1 MEPINI
7 IQHSVDTSVDMKLF
21 STRKSSV
28 YYHIF
33 HSSYVKF
40 QLSQLKTVD
49 NFDIKRLSN
58 NPYPK
63 EDRPRGQADLD
74 SVLHHRRIIRQKGDT
89 EPIWIV
95 LKKGNY
101 TLLDGAHRII
111 ATYLENKRTIPSY
124 IIHADEQSAH
134 SKSAQV

>member
-40 QLSQLKTVD
+40 PLSQLKTVD

-58 NPYPK
+58 NPYPT

-74 SVLHHRRIIRQKGDT
+74 SVLHHRRIIRQQGDT

-95 LKKGNY
+95 LKKENY

-111 ATYLENKRTIPSY
+111 ATYLEHKRTIPAY
-124 IIHADEQSAH
+124 IIHVDE
-134 SKSAQV
+134 